1 MLALVVSAVRLFF
14 SGVCLET
21 NIIMVC
27 CRSDTFYWGGNFGVM
42 LRPRQVPNSF
52 TTFDGQSHFVQFPGP
67 SPQLFDAATVQQ
79 FFNPQ
84 SLFLMVPDYNLLS
97 IIISGHPLVGELNGL
112 FLGWDQWNFSPIIN
126 NFLLCTLLYLAIFPE
141 KKYRIYLPRRYWD
154 SILKKISL
162 MMNG

>member
-1 MLALVVSAVRLFF
+1 
-14 SGVCLET
+14 
-21 NIIMVC
+21 
-27 CRSDTFYWGGNFGVM
+27 M

-126 NFLLCTLLYLAIFPE
+126 NFLLCTCGTTESTFRSKRNIEFIF
-141 KKYRIYLPRRYWD
+141 LVRY
-154 SILKKISL
+154 
-162 MMNG
+162 